1 MRVLFVATTLCLLIT
16 FGGAFKFPKVP
27 DLKLPQNF
35 KLPEDLRL
43 PEDFKLPAVNV
54 PEFIEKL
61 VEERHNTQRQVSS
74 EWSTEISQFRII

>member
-1 MRVLFVATTLCLLIT
+1 MRVHFVAATLCLLIT
-16 FGGAFKFPKVP
+16 FCGAFKFPKVP

-35 KLPEDLRL
+35 QL

-74 EWSTEISQFRII
+74 EWWTDCH

>member
-1 MRVLFVATTLCLLIT
+1 MRVLFVATNLCLLIT
-16 FGGAFKFPKVP
+16 FCGAFKFPKVP

-35 KLPEDLRL
+35 QLPEDLRL

-74 EWSTEISQFRII
+74 EWSTDCH

>member
-1 MRVLFVATTLCLLIT
+1 MRVLFVATNLCLLIT
-16 FGGAFKFPKVP
+16 FCCAFKFPKVP

-35 KLPEDLRL
+35 QLPEDLRL

-74 EWSTEISQFRII
+74 EWSTNGH

>member
-1 MRVLFVATTLCLLIT
+1 MRVLFVATTLCLLISISA
-16 FGGAFKFPKVP
+16 AFKFPKVP

-35 KLPEDLRL
+35 QLPEDLRL
-43 PEDFKLPAVNV
+43 PEDLKLPAVNV

-74 EWSTEISQFRII
+74 EKALTCFSAER